1 MSEHHPQQPQPQV
14 IYYVPQPH
22 ERARS
27 TTDNFFSIVAI
38 LIALCLAAP
47 ILVVALM
54 VGALLA
60 LDGLGGALVGI
71 PIALVGSGVA
81 WFIVWGAA
89 KI

>member
-1 MSEHHPQQPQPQV
+1 MSEHQQPQPQPQV
-14 IYYVPQPH
+14 VYYVPYPQ

-27 TTDNFFSIVAI
+27 TADNFFSIVAI
-38 LIALCLAAP
+38 LIAVCLAAP
-47 ILVVALM
+47 ILVVTLM
-54 VGALLA
+54 VGAFLT
-60 LDGLGGALVGI
+60 LDSFGGALVGI